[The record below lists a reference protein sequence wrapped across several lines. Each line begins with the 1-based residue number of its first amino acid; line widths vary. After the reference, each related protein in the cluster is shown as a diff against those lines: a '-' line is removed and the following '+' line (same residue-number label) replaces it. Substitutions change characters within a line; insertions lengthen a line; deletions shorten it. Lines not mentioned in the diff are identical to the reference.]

1 MRVSLIITTYNWKE
15 ALALVLA
22 SALRQTRL
30 PDEIIVADDGST
42 DGTAELVASLAKE
55 ASIPVIHSW
64 QEDKGFRVAMSRNKA
79 LAKAKGEYIIL
90 ADGDIIMERHF
101 VEDHLAAARPGFFVQ
116 GGRALLSRH
125 KTERILSPAGQGRVS
140 FFEASLANRKNALRS
155 RALSFFLSGEGRG
168 LGGIRACNLAFYR
181 ADAVAINGFNEEF
194 QGWGRE
200 DSDFVCRLMHYGV
213 RRYNL
218 RFAAVAYHLYHPAVM
233 REQLQRN
240 DALLAL
246 SLAEKQTRCVNG
258 IANHM
263 ENNPAPSG
271 RNVVTDAGSAQ
282 TTGGVAAG

>member
-200 DSDFVCRLMHYGV
+200 DSDFVCR
-213 RRYNL
+213 
-218 RFAAVAYHLYHPAVM
+218 
-233 REQLQRN
+233 
-240 DALLAL
+240 
-246 SLAEKQTRCVNG
+246 
-258 IANHM
+258 
-263 ENNPAPSG
+263 
-271 RNVVTDAGSAQ
+271 
-282 TTGGVAAG
+282 